1 MDFKQEILKAI
12 NTIIDEKIGSYKA
25 DHTFISVVKKKNA
38 NGTYVVIDD
47 SGSERTVKCCIP
59 NISLNVGK
67 RVYVKVPMGKLSNM
81 HICGV
86 A

>member
-1 MDFKQEILKAI
+1 MKAI

-25 DHTFISVVKKKNA
+25 DRTFISVIKKNA
-38 NGTYVVIDD
+38 NGIYVMLDD
-47 SGSERTVKCCIP
+47 SGSDRTVKCCIP

-67 RVYVKVPMGKLSNM
+67 RAYVKIPMGKLSNM
-81 HICGV
+81 HFCGV